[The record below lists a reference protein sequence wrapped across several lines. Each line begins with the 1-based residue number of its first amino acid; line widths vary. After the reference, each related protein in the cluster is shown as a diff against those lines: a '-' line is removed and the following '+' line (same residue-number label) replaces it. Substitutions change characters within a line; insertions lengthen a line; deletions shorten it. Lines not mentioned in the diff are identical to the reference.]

1 MITRKSTPI
10 FFLFCF
16 LFLLAAASPAP
27 GQAKPV
33 ELTYSIFFP
42 APHKNTVLAGEWARE
57 VEKQTQG
64 KVKITLFPGGTL
76 TPADKCYDGVVKG
89 ISDIG
94 MSVLGYTR
102 GKFPLTEVIDLP
114 LGYKNGLSATRLIN
128 QYLAKFQPKEFAEV
142 KVLYLHA
149 HGPGILHTKKPVAKL
164 EDLKGLRIRS
174 TGLSAKVVTA
184 LGGTPAAMPMGET
197 YDALKRGMADGSMAP
212 MESLEGWKWGE
223 VVKSTTE
230 SFGAAYS
237 TGFFV
242 VMNKDKW
249 NALTPETQK
258 IIEGVN
264 QEWIEKTGKIWDE
277 IDKSGKSFTQ
287 KLGNQVISLGAA
299 ENGRW
304 ADAVKPILTDYVGN
318 MKGKNLP
325 GEEALNFCQET
336 LKKMK

>member
-1 MITRKSTPI
+1 MKTWKSMLS
-10 FFLFCF
+10 FFSS
-16 LFLLAAASPAP
+16 FLLILIGTFPASA
-27 GQAKPV
+27 QTKPI

-42 APHKNTVLAGEWARE
+42 APHKNTVLADEWAKEIGKR
-57 VEKQTQG
+57 TQG
-64 KVKITLFPGGTL
+64 KVKITVFPGGTL

-128 QYLAKFQPKEFAEV
+128 LYFQKFQPKEFEEV
-142 KVLYLHA
+142 KVLYFHA

-184 LGGTPAAMPMGET
+184 LGGIPAAMPMGET

-212 MESLEGWKWGE
+212 IESLEGWKWGE

-242 VMNKDKW
+242 VMNKEKW
-249 NALTPETQK
+249 SALPAETQK
-258 IIEGVN
+258 TIESIN
-264 QEWIEKTGKIWDE
+264 KEWIEKTGKIWDE
-277 IDKSGKSFTQ
+277 IDKSGKAFTQ
-287 KLGNQVISLGAA
+287 KLGNQIVSLPAG
-299 ENGRW
+299 ENKKW
-304 ADAVKPILTDYVGN
+304 EDAVKPILQDYLNN
-318 MKGKNLP
+318 MKSKGLP
-325 GEEALNFCQET
+325 GEEALKFCLDNLSQ
-336 LKKMK
+336 LK